1 MARKKS
7 GSFALIL
14 YAVGGYLLY
23 ENWPAVSAWFGSMVA
38 ATPAPAAAV
47 PASAGT
53 VVSTAAPASAAPAS
67 AAPVTSSGGLQVQPT
82 PGTLVPASAGTVVP
96 TGADVLMKP
105 GGFFLMRETLPQ
117 PQAASVPQ
125 TAAQSTN

>member
-67 AAPVTSSGGLQVQPT
+67 AAPVTPPVA
-82 PGTLVPASAGTVVP
+82 PASAGTIVSTTPPAIQVQP
-96 TGADVLMKP
+96 MPEFMVWRADQANPLVRVSLVK
-105 GGFFLMRETLPQ
+105 ESIAQ
-117 PQAASVPQ
+117 PADAAQ
-125 TAAQSTN
+125 TTAA